1 MTVSG
6 KAGDKDAALLLVEE
20 QKPDVFVADLAAG
33 PDGSFGV
40 ETVSEALERN
50 SNLRVIVF
58 TAVEDATLR
67 ETAFSL
73 GALAYVLKTAHVEDV
88 GLAVRQAFDHSIY
101 FASGPAP
108 VQATAPARSAGEL
121 GAHVAR
127 DRDLAPRLRRALES
141 AACPNALGDRADDQV
156 PPLERLSEARGS
168 EPHRGQ
174 SLGPAARSLAGD
186 DSHPGT
192 GGLTACRA
200 RPSSTRPARRRGG
213 NAAHTN
219 LRRCA
224 KARLPSLTRSGS

>member
-1 MTVSG
+1 MNPLAGRTAVLFDPVPLWLGAVESAITRIGMTVSG

-88 GLAVRQAFDHSIY
+88 GLAVRQAFDRT
-101 FASGPAP
+101 
-108 VQATAPARSAGEL
+108 QARKWT
-121 GAHVAR
+121 
-127 DRDLAPRLRRALES
+127 
-141 AACPNALGDRADDQV
+141 
-156 PPLERLSEARGS
+156 
-168 EPHRGQ
+168 
-174 SLGPAARSLAGD
+174 
-186 DSHPGT
+186 
-192 GGLTACRA
+192 
-200 RPSSTRPARRRGG
+200 
-213 NAAHTN
+213 
-219 LRRCA
+219 
-224 KARLPSLTRSGS
+224 SGS

>member
-1 MTVSG
+1 MNPLAGRTAVLFDPVPLWLDAVESAITRIGMTVSG
-6 KAGDKDAALLLVEE
+6 KATDKDAALLLLEE

-67 ETAFSL
+67 ETAFAV

-108 VQATAPARSAGEL
+108 VQAAAPARLPESFEL
-121 GAHVAR
+121 TSREVEILRLVSEGHSNLQLARMLWVTEQTIKFHLSNVYRKLEVANR
-127 DRDLAPRLRRALES
+127 TEASRWAQLHGLLPATTAIPVQ
-141 AACPNALGDRADDQV
+141 AA
-156 PPLERLSEARGS
+156 
-168 EPHRGQ
+168 
-174 SLGPAARSLAGD
+174 
-186 DSHPGT
+186 
-192 GGLTACRA
+192 
-200 RPSSTRPARRRGG
+200 
-213 NAAHTN
+213 
-219 LRRCA
+219 
-224 KARLPSLTRSGS
+224 